1 MTTTLLRPS
10 SILPEG
16 ICIQKADSLTLFKF
30 TEKLGDR
37 LQELLDKKKADTLE
51 PDEILE
57 LETIGELDN
66 IFGYINAVMAAQAN
80 ATA

>member
-51 PDEILE
+51 PDERLE

-66 IFGYINAVMAAQAN
+66 IFSYINAVMAAQAN

>member
-16 ICIQKADSLTLFKF
+16 IFIQKVDSLTLFKF

-37 LQELLDKKKADTLE
+37 LQELLGKKKADTLE

-66 IFGYINAVMAAQAN
+66 IFSYINAVMAAQTN

>member
-30 TEKLGDR
+30 TKKLGDR
-37 LQELLDKKKADTLE
+37 LQELLDKKESRHLRT
-51 PDEILE
+51 
-57 LETIGELDN
+57 
-66 IFGYINAVMAAQAN
+66 
-80 ATA
+80 

>member
-16 ICIQKADSLTLFKF
+16 ICIQKADSLMLFKF

-66 IFGYINAVMAAQAN
+66 IFRYINAVMVAQTN
-80 ATA
+80 VTA